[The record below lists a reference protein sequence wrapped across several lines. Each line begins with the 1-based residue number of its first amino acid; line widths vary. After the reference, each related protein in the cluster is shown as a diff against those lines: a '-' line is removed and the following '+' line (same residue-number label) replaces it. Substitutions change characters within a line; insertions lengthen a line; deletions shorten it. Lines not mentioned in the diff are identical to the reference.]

1 MAQSKAIVLAIRKFF
16 TRINEPLT
24 IICGIVF
31 FLYMLNIMA
40 DVTGRYLFL
49 KPVQGTVEIGE
60 NVLAFAVFLSLA
72 AVQMRKG
79 HIRVNILE
87 SHLSPELAAWFEI
100 FTLAI
105 GFSMFGLMTWQGFTF
120 AIRSWQINELGINL
134 PIPLYIGKFALF
146 IGSAMFC
153 IQFFIDLIDQ
163 IHKKF
168 GTKITASKEVKS

>member
-1 MAQSKAIVLAIRKFF
+1 MSRPKAIALAMRRFSN
-16 TRINEPLT
+16 RINESLT
-24 IICGIVF
+24 AICGIVF

-87 SHLSPELAAWFEI
+87 SHLSSRSAAWLEI
-100 FTLAI
+100 LALSV
-105 GFSMFGLMTWQGFTF
+105 GFIVFSLMTWQGFTF

-146 IGSAMFC
+146 VGSAMLC
-153 IQFFIDLIDQ
+153 VQFFIDLLDQ
-163 IHKKF
+163 IYRKLA
-168 GTKITASKEVKS
+168 TKISASKEGKS